1 MNEAE
6 ELAKFAKNCD
16 DFVKAME
23 NMRDKLEKMSS
34 KRQDF
39 TEEQKE
45 LWK

>member
-1 MNEAE
+1 MTPTE
-6 ELAKFAKNCD
+6 ELEKFAKNCD

-45 LWK
+45 KWK